1 VGLRLIFIG
10 APGVGKGT
18 QAARLAKE
26 RTISHL
32 ATGEML
38 RTAVARQT
46 PAGKMAKVYM
56 NAGQLVPDA
65 VIIDTMRD
73 RLAEPDTDGGYIL
86 DGFPRTLGQ
95 AEALG
100 AMLAGRREKIDR
112 VIHFSL
118 AEATLVE
125 RIAGRRTC
133 SVCQAIYHVAY
144 QPPRQEGRC
153 DCGGALIQR
162 KDDLPETVKARLI
175 AYANETAPLIECYR
189 AQGLLSQIDASES
202 MDAVAARVN
211 AAITCNGE

>member
-1 VGLRLIFIG
+1 MGLRLIFIG

-38 RTAVARQT
+38 RAAVARQT
-46 PAGKMAKVYM
+46 PAGKMAKSYM
-56 NAGQLVPDA
+56 DAGGLVPDS

-73 RLAEPDTDGGYIL
+73 RLAEPDTDRGYIL

-95 AEALG
+95 AEALA
-100 AMLAGRREKIDR
+100 AMLAGRHEKIDR
-112 VIHFSL
+112 VIYFSL

-144 QPPRQEGRC
+144 HPPKQEGRC

-175 AYANETAPLIECYR
+175 AYTKETAPLIEYYR
-189 AQGLLSQIDASES
+189 ARGALSQIDASES
-202 MDAVAARVN
+202 MEAIAARVK
-211 AAITCNGE
+211 AAVTVGGG

>member
-26 RTISHL
+26 CAISHL
-32 ATGEML
+32 ATGDML

-46 PAGKMAKVYM
+46 PAGKMAKAYM
-56 NAGQLVPDA
+56 AAGQLVPDS

-73 RLAEPDTDGGYIL
+73 RMAESDADRGYIL

-100 AMLAGRREKIDR
+100 QMLSMRGEKIDR
-112 VIHFSL
+112 VVYFSL
-118 AEATLVE
+118 SEETLVE

-133 SVCQAIYHVAY
+133 SVCQAIYHVTY
-144 QPPRQEGRC
+144 HPPQTEGVC
-153 DCGGALIQR
+153 ACAGLLIQR
-162 KDDLPETVKARLI
+162 KDDLPETVKARLV
-175 AYANETAPLIECYR
+175 AYTNETAPLIEYYR
-189 AQGLLSQIDASES
+189 TQGLLSQIDASGS
-202 MDAVAARVN
+202 MNVIAVKVSDVLAR
-211 AAITCNGE
+211 AS